1 MPRRFAVP
9 LLTLALAAI
18 AHAHDPYESWTA
30 VALRPNA
37 LEINLTMAQSTAL
50 RLVDPEAKIRGLTEE
65 NFPAYRARFEQ
76 EAATLYILTAGRVP
90 LKPRKIVVEFTD
102 ENDIA
107 FKMIYPRPPPGRLH
121 FHAGF
126 LRKLGDGY
134 ACILEADDDEGHQL
148 GWEQLTYVNPN
159 FEIVVPVPAATA
171 GAKKEKK

>member
-1 MPRRFAVP
+1 MASVSLRCLPSLLAKFVCPRFLALMPRRFAVP

-76 EAATLYILTAGRVP
+76 EAATLYILTAG
-90 LKPRKIVVEFTD
+90 
-102 ENDIA
+102 
-107 FKMIYPRPPPGRLH
+107 
-121 FHAGF
+121 
-126 LRKLGDGY
+126 
-134 ACILEADDDEGHQL
+134 
-148 GWEQLTYVNPN
+148 
-159 FEIVVPVPAATA
+159 
-171 GAKKEKK
+171 